1 MISWNE
7 KGEKEVA
14 GRLATTV
21 LGVKPLLYFHHENTG
36 FFKENQLYG
45 VEAGLLRMKVPASID
60 SEF

>member
-21 LGVKPLLYFHHENTG
+21 LGVKPLLYIFLIIKTTKNHGG
-36 FFKENQLYG
+36 FF
-45 VEAGLLRMKVPASID
+45 
-60 SEF
+60 